1 VKKILCTGESVFQKV
16 IQWLVNFLYIG
27 NFRKVYLKQ
36 NVTPYM
42 HCLAYHIPFFIS
54 SFGCISGQGVE
65 KNNDI
70 IKMIHQR
77 KSSKWDGPSEA
88 LQVRKRL
95 EYAHQENIGRSK
107 RQYVYKSDYWGK
119 DIFSIR
125 SAKRQ
130 DILAEIKEADNTPN
144 QINLENLRDK
154 ELQDM
159 LTNIPGGKTRLHN
172 RQKII
177 SAIKDLK

>member
-1 VKKILCTGESVFQKV
+1 
-16 IQWLVNFLYIG
+16 
-27 NFRKVYLKQ
+27 
-36 NVTPYM
+36 
-42 HCLAYHIPFFIS
+42 
-54 SFGCISGQGVE
+54 
-65 KNNDI
+65 
-70 IKMIHQR
+70 MIYQR

-107 RQYVYKSDYWGK
+107 RPFVKKSDYWEK
-119 DIFSIR
+119 KNFSLR

-130 DILAEIKEADNTPN
+130 NILAEIKEADNTSTPN
-144 QINLENLRDK
+144 QINLENLSDK

-159 LTNIPGGKTRLHN
+159 LSNIQGEKTRLRN

>member
-1 VKKILCTGESVFQKV
+1 MLHPICTVWPTTYHFLYHPLAV
-16 IQWLVNFLYIG
+16 LRNFLG
-27 NFRKVYLKQ
+27 KVQK
-36 NVTPYM
+36 
-42 HCLAYHIPFFIS
+42 
-54 SFGCISGQGVE
+54 

-70 IKMIHQR
+70 IKMIYQR

-107 RQYVYKSDYWGK
+107 RPFVKKSDYQEK
-119 DIFSIR
+119 EIFSLR

-130 DILAEIKEADNTPN
+130 NILAEIKEADNTSTPN
-144 QINLENLRDK
+144 QINKENLSDK

-159 LTNIPGGKTRLHN
+159 LSNIQGKK
-172 RQKII
+172 QDC
-177 SAIKDLK
+177 AIDKKL

>member
-1 VKKILCTGESVFQKV
+1 
-16 IQWLVNFLYIG
+16 
-27 NFRKVYLKQ
+27 
-36 NVTPYM
+36 M

-107 RQYVYKSDYWGK
+107 RQHVYKSDYWGK

-130 DILAEIKEADNTPN
+130 NILAEIKEADNTPN

-159 LTNIPGGKTRLHN
+159 LTNIPGEKTRLHN

-177 SAIKDLK
+177 GAIKDLK